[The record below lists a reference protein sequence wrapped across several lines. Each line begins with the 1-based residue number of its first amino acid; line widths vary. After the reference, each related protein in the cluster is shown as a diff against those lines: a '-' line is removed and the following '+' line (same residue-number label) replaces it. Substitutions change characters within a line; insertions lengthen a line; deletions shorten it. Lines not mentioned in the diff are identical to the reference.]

1 MSLKDNDNNTRRY
14 GLGNTLNQY
23 GSIVNRAQ
31 KKEKTQDVKETNK
44 APEKKIDNSENKLS
58 AKAQEYL
65 KKVREKYKDYDFI
78 VADEGDDKE
87 GLASASDKEYSVMIS
102 SDELE
107 KMADDEE
114 YSNKMLGQMESAIDA
129 SKKISDE
136 YGYIKQMTID
146 ILGDGN
152 IRFLAEL
159 VSGKKIEA
167 ESENDMR
174 SQLDEIDW
182 DKLAAEVG
190 NSGTKI
196 DYSV

>member
-1 MSLKDNDNNTRRY
+1 MVGIG

-23 GSIVNRAQ
+23 GSIAKRAQ
-31 KKEKTQDVKETNK
+31 KNEKNQDTKETSK
-44 APEKKIDNSENKLS
+44 TPEKKINDSESKLS

-65 KKVREKYKDYDFI
+65 KKLREKYKDYDFI
-78 VADEGDDKE
+78 IANKDDDKD

-102 SDELE
+102 SDEIE
-107 KMADDEE
+107 KMANDEE
-114 YSNKMLGQMESAIDA
+114 YSNKILGQMESAIDS
-129 SKKISDE
+129 SKKLSDE
-136 YGYIKQMTID
+136 FGYIKQMTID

-159 VSGKKIEA
+159 VSGKTIEA
-167 ESENDMR
+167 ESEDDMR
-174 SQLDEIDW
+174 SQLNEIDW
-182 DKLAAEVG
+182 EKFAAEVG

>member
-1 MSLKDNDNNTRRY
+1 MVGIG

-23 GSIVNRAQ
+23 GSVVNRAQ

-65 KKVREKYKDYDFI
+65 KKLREKYKDYDFI

>member
-1 MSLKDNDNNTRRY
+1 MVGIG

-31 KKEKTQDVKETNK
+31 KKEKNQDVQETKK

-65 KKVREKYKDYDFI
+65 KKLREKYKDYDFI

-167 ESENDMR
+167 ESEDDMR
-174 SQLDEIDW
+174 NQLNEIDW
-182 DKLAAEVG
+182 DKFAAEVG

>member
-1 MSLKDNDNNTRRY
+1 MVGIG